1 MALEQHEPF
10 MRKAIEIARQ
20 NPRAPFGAVIVDSK
34 TSEVVAE
41 GVNREEENPIWHGE
55 MVALHALSVPSADRS
70 RLILYTTAEPCPMCQ
85 AAIVWSG
92 VGEVVYGT
100 STSTLLSLGLPA
112 FVVRAEEV
120 ATRANFAACN
130 LVGGILEAECDEL
143 FRAVTPADDAS

>member
-1 MALEQHEPF
+1 MDLEHHEPF
-10 MRKAIEIARQ
+10 MRRAIEIARQ
-20 NPRAPFGAVIVDSK
+20 NPKAPFGAVIADSK
-34 TSEVVAE
+34 TSEIVAE

-55 MVALHALSVPSADRS
+55 MVALHTLTVAPADRS

-92 VGEVVYGT
+92 IGEVVYGT

-120 ATRANFAACN
+120 ATRANFAACD
-130 LVGGILEAECDEL
+130 LVGGVLEAECDEL
-143 FRAVTPADDAS
+143 FRTITSAKEDA